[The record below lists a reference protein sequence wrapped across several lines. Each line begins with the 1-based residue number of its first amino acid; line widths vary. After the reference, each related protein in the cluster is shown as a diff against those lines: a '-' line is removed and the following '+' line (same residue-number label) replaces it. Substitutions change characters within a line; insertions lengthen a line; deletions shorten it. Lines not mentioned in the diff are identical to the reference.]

1 MKTYCESISP
11 ALCKFTCR
19 IHLHEAH
26 CKSGIGNVTFPHII
40 WSCSA
45 LKELMSPC
53 SSRSLHKSALSGR
66 NPLKYVLLGL
76 LHITFQLPLHASLHP
91 ILLVP
96 ALSLLLELLIF
107 TVADLQGVI
116 VWERLLCLS
125 GAQLSLC
132 PFMRLPSLPSSHL
145 TELR

>member
-1 MKTYCESISP
+1 MNEALPPVSITHIIVFGIYFAMLTIVKTYCESISP
-11 ALCKFTCR
+11 ALCKCTCR
-19 IHLHEAH
+19 IHLHEAR

-40 WSCSA
+40 RSCSA

-66 NPLKYVLLGL
+66 NSLKYVLLGL
-76 LHITFQLPLHASLHP
+76 LHITFQLPLHARFHP

-116 VWERLLCLS
+116 V
-125 GAQLSLC
+125 
-132 PFMRLPSLPSSHL
+132 
-145 TELR
+145 